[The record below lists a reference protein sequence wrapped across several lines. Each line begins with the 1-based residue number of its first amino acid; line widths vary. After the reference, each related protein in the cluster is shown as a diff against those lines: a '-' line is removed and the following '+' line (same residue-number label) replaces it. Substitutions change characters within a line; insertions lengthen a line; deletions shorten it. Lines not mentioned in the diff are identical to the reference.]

1 MRRDTSASEWRLI
14 AFAKSH
20 SLTVATTTTTLRVAH
35 PPDTSPARG
44 ARARAPGSLPA
55 RRAMS
60 SEGATA
66 RAGARDAVPS
76 SSPNASSPDAAAN
89 QRRHHVAWALVARR
103 LDAAWDVCA
112 LSCVARSLAAIARDD
127 DVWRALCATRGVERG
142 VDDEGGGVLDASPE
156 DRRRLP
162 SWRDAFARRT
172 REERRAWA
180 SARRSALRVAEAEHR
195 ERVRAARRAASELRA
210 ESRRATEARA
220 KARAAAEAA
229 DDDEAGGGIR
239 SGADANTDRRV
250 ERRVFRAR
258 PVSWHRAR
266 CASFARTNAAR
277 VAEDAATRAAIRRS
291 RAEAEARASEE
302 ALERERRRARFYD
315 GGGRPSAKVL
325 SSLV

>member
-1 MRRDTSASEWRLI
+1 
-14 AFAKSH
+14 
-20 SLTVATTTTTLRVAH
+20 
-35 PPDTSPARG
+35 
-44 ARARAPGSLPA
+44 
-55 RRAMS
+55 MS

-76 SSPNASSPDAAAN
+76 SSPNASSSPDAAAN
-89 QRRHHVAWALVARR
+89 RRRHHVAWALVARR

-142 VDDEGGGVLDASPE
+142 VDDDEGGGVLDASPE

-172 REERRAWA
+172 RDERRAWA

-220 KARAAAEAA
+220 KARAAVEGP
-229 DDDEAGGGIR
+229 DDDEEGGE
-239 SGADANTDRRV
+239 GAETNRRV
-250 ERRVFRAR
+250 ERRRRAR

-315 GGGRPSAKVL
+315 GGRPSAKV
-325 SSLV
+325 V

>member
-1 MRRDTSASEWRLI
+1 MRRDTSAWEYRR
-14 AFAKSH
+14 ANRFAKSH
-20 SLTVATTTTTLRVAH
+20 SLTVTTTTTTLRVAH

-60 SEGATA
+60 SEGTTA
-66 RAGARDAVPS
+66 RAGARDAVTS
-76 SSPNASSPDAAAN
+76 SSPNASSPAAAAN

-156 DRRRLP
+156 DRRHLP

-229 DDDEAGGGIR
+229 ADDEDGGGSS
-239 SGADANTDRRV
+239 SGADANDRRV
-250 ERRVFRAR
+250 ERRRRAR

-315 GGGRPSAKVL
+315 GGGSPSAKVR
-325 SSLV
+325 

>member
-1 MRRDTSASEWRLI
+1 
-14 AFAKSH
+14 
-20 SLTVATTTTTLRVAH
+20 
-35 PPDTSPARG
+35 
-44 ARARAPGSLPA
+44 
-55 RRAMS
+55 MS

-76 SSPNASSPDAAAN
+76 SSPNASSSPDAAAN
-89 QRRHHVAWALVARR
+89 RRRHHVAWALVARR

-142 VDDEGGGVLDASPE
+142 VDDDEGGGVLDASPE

-229 DDDEAGGGIR
+229 ADDEDGGGIS
-239 SGADANTDRRV
+239 SGADANDRRV
-250 ERRVFRAR
+250 ERRRRAR

-315 GGGRPSAKVL
+315 GGGSPSAKVQ
-325 SSLV
+325 

>member
-1 MRRDTSASEWRLI
+1 MRRDTSAWEYR
-14 AFAKSH
+14 FAKCH

-76 SSPNASSPDAAAN
+76 SSPNASSSPDAAAN

-142 VDDEGGGVLDASPE
+142 VDDEGGGILDASPE
-156 DRRRLP
+156 DRRNLP

-172 REERRAWA
+172 RDERRAWA

-220 KARAAAEAA
+220 KAS
-229 DDDEAGGGIR
+229 DDEDGGGIR
-239 SGADANTDRRV
+239 SGADANDRRV
-250 ERRVFRAR
+250 ERRRRAR

-315 GGGRPSAKVL
+315 GGGRPSAKVR
-325 SSLV
+325 SSLARLFS